1 MGKAA
6 SVRIASATKAA
17 SARRKKADSD
27 NDLLLFKFAH
37 YKTHSLRLERII
49 QKTITAREIYRR
61 LLSVLGVDFI
71 DLQAPPSQYLK
82 GDDPV
87 KVLRAFAAQLNHS
100 SEFKNDLLDLAPG
113 DLSAATKMQDI
124 GGAIVRWYRTHGWE
138 VQKE

>member
-6 SVRIASATKAA
+6 SVRISPATKAA
-17 SARRKKADSD
+17 SARKTKADSD
-27 NDLLLFKFAH
+27 SDLLLFKFAH
-37 YKTHSLRLERII
+37 YKTQSLRLERII